1 MIMMNIKIAIAALKS
16 ARVRTVLTMTGIV
29 VGVASV
35 TLIMALGEGIKKQV
49 GNEVHK
55 FGGNVVQVR
64 PGTTNT
70 QGLNQPLGL
79 NLLGATT
86 PSTLNEKDLEAIQKT
101 KGVETAAPMMVVTG
115 TVSHD
120 DTQLDNPFIIATNE
134 RLPDILDFKLLFGE
148 FFNPGIHTEVAV
160 IGRDVANKLLGTDNQ
175 VGGKI
180 KVRGQDFTVI
190 GIIDDKAGASAFGG
204 LAPDMS
210 KAIFVPFEVG
220 KRAYQGGTQMQE
232 IEVKVADNNE
242 PSAVIERVNQTVKKN
257 HNGQEDFSVITQDQA
272 LEATSSIIRVLT
284 TFTAAIASISLLV
297 GGIGIMNIML
307 VSVTERT
314 REIGIRKSIGATN
327 GQILAQF
334 LIEAVVISVGGG
346 ILGIGLAFL
355 VGNAL
360 SFRLDITPTIT
371 LSALVLSFG
380 VSTIVGIIFGIA
392 PALKAARKDPIEA
405 LRYE

>member
-1 MIMMNIKIAIAALKS
+1 MITMNIKIAVAALRS
-16 ARVRTVLTMTGIV
+16 ARVRTILTMTGII

-35 TLIMALGEGIKKQV
+35 TLIMALGEGVKRQV
-49 GNEVHK
+49 GSEVDK
-55 FGGNVVQVR
+55 FGGNVLQVR

-86 PSTLNEKDLEAIQKT
+86 PSTLNEKDLRSVERT
-101 KGVETAAPMMVVTG
+101 DGVKAVAPMMVVTG

-120 DTQLDNPFIIATNE
+120 DTELNNPFIVATNE
-134 RLPDILDFKLLFGE
+134 QLPQVLDLKLLLGE
-148 FFNPGIHTEVAV
+148 FFNPGIQTEVAV

-190 GIIDDKAGASAFGG
+190 GIIDDKSGTSAFGG
-204 LAPDMS
+204 LAPAMS
-210 KAIFVPFEVG
+210 KAIFVPFEAG

-232 IEVKVADNNE
+232 IEVRVADNKN
-242 PSAVIERVNQTVKKN
+242 PSQVRKHIRDTIKRN
-257 HNGQEDFSVITQDQA
+257 HRGQEDFSVITQSEA
-272 LEATSSIIRVLT
+272 LDATSSIIRVLT
-284 TFTAAIASISLLV
+284 NFTAAIASISLLV

-327 GQILAQF
+327 GQILSQF
-334 LIEAVVISVGGG
+334 LIEAIVISVGGG
-346 ILGIGLAFL
+346 ILGIAGAFVVGGL
-355 VGNAL
+355 L
-360 SFRLDITPTIT
+360 SFKLDITPAIT
-371 LSALVLSFG
+371 PLALVLSFG
-380 VSTIVGIIFGIA
+380 VSTVVGIVFGIA

-405 LRYE
+405 LRHE